1 MWRQVVRTP
10 LHPPLVYLPF
20 VPCMAL
26 TLPHQCRVARWDA
39 SEEFKERE
47 GQTREPKSLPHH
59 SLTRALSTVT
69 AAMESRLVG
78 KTLERVIRCADLDF
92 GQHDVVLQILTMW
105 FLLRQG
111 NLPLGNILQC
121 NVLGAKQMIWGN
133 GGHTELIP
141 SPLWSSCVGD
151 NHSSTL
157 LQLLWRRFKVKCH
170 WQMIITLCWSPY
182 NSYKAILQKKN
193 LGH

>member
-1 MWRQVVRTP
+1 MTFSNILSHFSYWMDGWIYIMYLTHLCYWGKGQQGDMWRQVVRTP
-10 LHPPLVYLPF
+10 LHPLVYLPL
-20 VPCMAL
+20 VPCIPL

-78 KTLERVIRCADLDF
+78 KTLERVIHCTDLDI
-92 GQHDVVLQILTMW
+92 GQHSVVLQILTMW
-105 FLLRQG
+105 LLLRQG

-121 NVLGAKQMIWGN
+121 FG
-133 GGHTELIP
+133 
-141 SPLWSSCVGD
+141 C
-151 NHSSTL
+151 
-157 LQLLWRRFKVKCH
+157 
-170 WQMIITLCWSPY
+170 
-182 NSYKAILQKKN
+182 
-193 LGH
+193 